1 MTASLPPIT
10 SATKIVVKDSTDA
23 LEMLGTSGEVTE
35 VTTTADGHTQLT
47 IKGEKLS
54 DQSVEHITLTLTDDT
69 PIIGTKDNQPIQ
81 VDDLEKGAKVF
92 GFYGPKMTRSLPPIA
107 EAVKIVVEEE

>member
-47 IKGEKLS
+47 IKGVAAQNFWQKFSRFLAKISLVRRLE
-54 DQSVEHITLTLTDDT
+54 
-69 PIIGTKDNQPIQ
+69 IGEGDR
-81 VDDLEKGAKVF
+81 VDHPLF
-92 GFYGPKMTRSLPPIA
+92 
-107 EAVKIVVEEE
+107 